1 MSHTLIEHTTT
12 HTASIGSEAV
22 TFCAVCDEY
31 PLPSSDGQCTGSV
44 FSISYLVKDGTPER
58 PVLFIF
64 NGGPGSSSLWMHLG
78 LFGPQ
83 TLAYRDEFDLPVAP
97 PFLLEENGDCMLD
110 LCDIVLIDPPG
121 TGFGCSGAS
130 SGAYASYQKDAEL
143 FCDYIHHW
151 LDKHGRWQAP
161 KYLVGESYGSLR
173 AARILDIIGGCT
185 ENQLNAIGFD
195 GAIILGNAIGCAD
208 EEGILRNGIERS
220 LLQLPS
226 FAAVSAYH
234 GVSSYAD
241 PMQAFREA
249 QGFCAGTYLHAL
261 YQGERLS
268 VADCTAVAE
277 KLHALTGLSAPLL
290 QAHRLKLSA
299 ELYIRYALESR
310 GQCPGLYDG
319 RYAADAPLDLGE
331 MDSVGDD
338 AAMSRYTPAFTG
350 AFNGPARQFLDI
362 RSTRSYCPINFKLNA
377 DWDMSYH
384 GKTPAQSLAAAM
396 RRSPQLR
403 LFFGSGVFDL
413 ITTAGETAYAVDH
426 IPMDLSRVVV
436 KEYLSGHMPYLGKEA
451 RRALTQDLREFIQ
464 PASAHR

>member
-12 HTASIGSEAV
+12 HTASIGGEAV

-234 GVSSYAD
+234 GVSSYSD
-241 PMQAFREA
+241 HMQAFREA
-249 QGFCAGTYLHAL
+249 QGFCA
-261 YQGERLS
+261 
-268 VADCTAVAE
+268 
-277 KLHALTGLSAPLL
+277 
-290 QAHRLKLSA
+290 
-299 ELYIRYALESR
+299 
-310 GQCPGLYDG
+310 
-319 RYAADAPLDLGE
+319 
-331 MDSVGDD
+331 
-338 AAMSRYTPAFTG
+338 
-350 AFNGPARQFLDI
+350 
-362 RSTRSYCPINFKLNA
+362 
-377 DWDMSYH
+377 
-384 GKTPAQSLAAAM
+384 
-396 RRSPQLR
+396 
-403 LFFGSGVFDL
+403 
-413 ITTAGETAYAVDH
+413 
-426 IPMDLSRVVV
+426 
-436 KEYLSGHMPYLGKEA
+436 
-451 RRALTQDLREFIQ
+451 
-464 PASAHR
+464 